1 VTISN
6 EWIPI
11 AQIRTASIATKWL
24 GKAIE
29 VRGWVRT
36 RRDSKGGFSFLEI
49 NDGSSFGNL
58 QVVAPNALANYESDV
73 LNLSVGSSV
82 IIQGVLKESPGEG
95 QSFEMEATA
104 IQVTG
109 HADPQTYPLQKK
121 RHTFEKLREWAHL
134 RPRTNTF
141 GAVTR
146 VRNRLSYS
154 THQFFQDEGFFYIHT
169 PIITASDCEGA
180 GQMFRVTTLPLDKLP
195 IKEGKVDSSQDF
207 FGKPA
212 FLTVSGQLEGEVY
225 ACAMGKIYTFGPTF
239 RAENSNTTRH
249 LSEFW
254 MIEPEAA
261 FYELP
266 DNMALAERY
275 LKRMIRDCLQDC
287 TEDMEFFDKMIQP
300 GVVETLQL
308 VLDKPFEHLSYTKA
322 VEVLLASGQKFEYP
336 VHWGADLQSEHER
349 YLTETY
355 IKGPVIL
362 YDYPAAIK
370 SFYMRINDDQKT
382 VRAMDVL
389 VPGVGEIIG
398 GSQREERL
406 DVLLERM
413 AASGLKEE
421 DYWWYLDLR
430 RFGSVPHAG
439 FGLGLER
446 MVQYVTGM
454 VNIRDVIPFPRTPGN
469 AEF

>member
-1 VTISN
+1 M
-6 EWIPI
+6 EL
-11 AQIRTASIATKWL
+11 ASKNWMSVE
-24 GKAIE
+24 KARKAECIGQSVE
-29 VRGWVRT
+29 IRGWVRT

-49 NDGSSFGNL
+49 NDGSCFGNL
-58 QVVAPNALANYESDV
+58 QVIAPGSLENYQSEV
-73 LNLSVGSSV
+73 LSLTVGSSV
-82 IIQGVLKESPGEG
+82 VIQGELQASPGAG
-95 QSFEMEATA
+95 QATELTA
-104 IQVTG
+104 STLKVTG
-109 HADPQTYPLQKK
+109 HADAEEYPLQKK

-146 VRNRLSYS
+146 IRNRLSYS
-154 THQFFQDEGFFYIHT
+154 THQFFQEQGFFYIHT

-195 IKEGKVDSSQDF
+195 MADGKVDHKQDF
-207 FGKPA
+207 FGKSA
-212 FLTVSGQLEGEVY
+212 YLTVSGQLEGEVY
-225 ACAMGKIYTFGPTF
+225 ATAMGKIYTFGPTF

-254 MIEPEAA
+254 MIEPEMA
-261 FYELP
+261 FYELA
-266 DNMALAERY
+266 DNMDLAERY
-275 LKRMIRDCLQDC
+275 LKRMIADVLNDCS
-287 TEDMEFFDKMIQP
+287 EDMTFFDKMIQP
-300 GVVETLQL
+300 GVIAALQL
-308 VLDKPFEHLSYTKA
+308 VLDKPFAHLTYTEA
-322 VEVLLASGQKFEYP
+322 VDILIQSGQKFEYP
-336 VHWGADLQSEHER
+336 VSWGCDLQSEHER
-349 YLTETY
+349 YLTEQH
-355 IKGPVIL
+355 IQGPLIL

-370 SFYMRINDDQKT
+370 SFYMRMNEDGKT

-413 AASGLKEE
+413 KSVGLREE

-430 RFGSVPHAG
+430 RFGTVPHAG

-454 VNIRDVIPFPRTPGN
+454 ANIRDVIPFPRTPGS

>member
-1 VTISN
+1 VTKSF

-11 AQIRTASIATKWL
+11 ADARIAAVATKWL
-24 GKAIE
+24 GKAVEI
-29 VRGWVRT
+29 RGWVRT

-49 NDGSSFGNL
+49 NDGTSFGNL
-58 QVVAPNALANYESDV
+58 QVVAPNLLANYETEV
-73 LNLSVGSSV
+73 LSLSVGSSV
-82 IIQGVLKESPGEG
+82 VIQGVLKESPGEG
-95 QSFEMEATA
+95 QSFEMEASSVR
-104 IQVTG
+104 VTG
-109 HADPQTYPLQKK
+109 HADPLTYPLQKK
-121 RHTFEKLREWAHL
+121 RHSFEKLREWAHL

-195 IKEGKVDSSQDF
+195 MKEGKVDSSQDF

-225 ACAMGKIYTFGPTF
+225 ASAMGKIYTFGPTF

-275 LKRMIRDCLQDC
+275 LKRMIRDCLRDC
-287 TEDMEFFDKMIQP
+287 AEDMEFFDKMIQP
-300 GVVETLQL
+300 GVVSTLQL
-308 VLDKPFEHLSYTKA
+308 VLDKPFEHLTYTKA
-322 VEVLLASGQKFEYP
+322 IEILLASGQKFEYP

-370 SFYMRINDDQKT
+370 SFYMRINEDQKT

-406 DVLLERM
+406 DVLVERM
-413 AASGLKEE
+413 AESGLKEE

-430 RFGSVPHAG
+430 RYGSVPHAG